1 MVINRREF
9 LGIAGGL
16 LIGRKAFSLDRL
28 LQDAKIV
35 TLLKNG
41 SNETRFDMLILSE
54 GYTKEKE
61 FVKDAESIVKAF
73 DDHSILKED
82 KPLINVHYAY
92 LQSTKEWTTDSDGSG
107 TPFKVTCDSEKT
119 LQLGNEKLRDELKAQ
134 AKADLPCIIL
144 RENGERVTGY
154 SGTDGVLAVVT
165 RMNRFFHEFGH
176 GADLE
181 DEYAKTEDSV
191 NAINT
196 STDEK
201 NPMWKP
207 AIGKAKGIGI
217 YPAKD
222 SKGQVIKGY
231 WKGEEQDCLM
241 YKTKDGIDWGPLCS
255 NGLHNYFRRF
265 AKCIESATEEKVL
278 EIGKGNPLGI
288 ELKVT
293 PTVKYSVN
301 VQAWY
306 CTGSDEELTKTQQGF
321 PAILSA
327 ADFKDEKKW
336 KKATVAQKGKG
347 LEVKAT
353 LTPGSHLVV
362 VSAYDPNPA
371 ILIDPNGDTKDKR
384 AYRVDV
390 KE

>member
-41 SNETRFDMLILSE
+41 SNESRFDMLILSE
-54 GYTKEKE
+54 GYNKEKE
-61 FVKDAESIVKAF
+61 FVKDAESIVKAL
-73 DDHSILKED
+73 DNYAILKED
-82 KPLINVHYAY
+82 KPLINVHYIWVP
-92 LQSTKEWTTDSDGSG
+92 SDKEWTTDSKGG
-107 TPFKVTCDSEKT
+107 TAFNVTCDNDNI
-119 LQLGNEKLRDELKAQ
+119 LQLGNEKLRDELKEK

-181 DEYAKTEDSV
+181 DEYAKTEDKID
-191 NAINT
+191 AINT

-207 AIGKAKGIGI
+207 AIGKGKGIGI

-222 SKGQVIKGY
+222 SKGQIIKGY
-231 WKGEEQDCLM
+231 WKGEEKDCLM
-241 YKTKDGIDWGPLCS
+241 YKTADGIDWGPLCS

-265 AKCIESATEEKVL
+265 AKCIESATEEKPI
-278 EIGKGNPLGI
+278 EIGKGKQLGI
-288 ELKVT
+288 ELKTT

-306 CTGSDEELTKTQQGF
+306 CTGNDEELTKTQQGL
-321 PAILSA
+321 PVILSA

-336 KKATVAQKGKG
+336 KKATVAPKGKS
-347 LEVKAT
+347 LEIKAT
-353 LTPGSHLVV
+353 LAAGSHLVV